1 MERKLKIRDLFD
13 SKLKQS
19 RPYWIAEA
27 GVNHEGSLDTAIQM
41 VIAAKHAGA
50 DAIKFQF
57 YKAEK
62 IASSDAKSYW
72 DRNEEPSE
80 NQVELFQK
88 YDNFS
93 AQDFQKIAIECKR
106 KNIEFLCTPFDL
118 DGADF
123 LNELVP
129 AFKISS
135 SDFNNY
141 PLIKRVKSKNKPIIL
156 STGATTQKELEQFRI
171 QYGVDN
177 TILLHCVL
185 NYPTKNENAN
195 LSMIS
200 ELKRMFKNSLVGYSD
215 HTIASPRGACFLA
228 SGLGAC
234 VIEKHFS
241 LDKTLKG
248 NDHYHS
254 ATPED
259 LKELITESE
268 IAWSMRGNGLLDIE
282 NVQLEA
288 RQQARRSIYAAVDIE
303 KGKKISEEMLIMLR
317 PGTGLP
323 PTEID
328 NVVGRIAKQDIPAK
342 IQISESYLEFKN

>member
-1 MERKLKIRDLFD
+1 M
-13 SKLKQS
+13 
-19 RPYWIAEA
+19 
-27 GVNHEGSLDTAIQM
+27 
-41 VIAAKHAGA
+41 
-50 DAIKFQF
+50 
-57 YKAEK
+57 
-62 IASSDAKSYW
+62 
-72 DRNEEPSE
+72 
-80 NQVELFQK
+80 
-88 YDNFS
+88 
-93 AQDFQKIAIECKR
+93 
-106 KNIEFLCTPFDL
+106 
-118 DGADF
+118 
-123 LNELVP
+123 
-129 AFKISS
+129 
-135 SDFNNY
+135 
-141 PLIKRVKSKNKPIIL
+141 
-156 STGATTQKELEQFRI
+156 
-171 QYGVDN
+171 
-177 TILLHCVL
+177 
-185 NYPTKNENAN
+185 
-195 LSMIS
+195 
-200 ELKRMFKNSLVGYSD
+200 
-215 HTIASPRGACFLA
+215 
-228 SGLGAC
+228 GAC

-342 IQISESYLEFKN
+342 SKLVSPILNLKIKRLEDLAERLYDIPRSVTGEGQLKTLKELQTLSQTLQ